1 MAKLNLKN
9 ILGKKKELSLLMTS
23 FLEDLSV
30 SASIKDEEG
39 NLLFGV
45 MPEDPAAS
53 FPILLNG
60 EIVGRVEGD
69 QKAHIIA
76 TLLNFLVQKEAE
88 KKKLGSEVL
97 NLYQEIN
104 MIFNFS
110 EKLAQTI
117 DAASICR
124 ATLEQASHIIAS
136 DHGVILLWDEKEGKM
151 DVCFSYGKLFFPEDR
166 INENLPVLQHA
177 ILNGQCAIV
186 SEVSELIERNIILP
200 EVRSV
205 IYSALKVNH
214 RVMGAVI
221 LGSNDEIQYTAADL
235 KLLTT
240 LSLQASAAVESA
252 LLYEKNIHEARE
264 REEAMRLVNEVT
276 GKFVPHE
283 FIGSLG
289 HKVLT
294 DVKLGDQ
301 VEKIVTVVFT
311 DIRDYTTLSEKMT
324 PDENFKFVCS
334 FNERLGPLIRKHNGF
349 INQFLGDAIMAIF
362 PGSAEDALRAAIDMQ
377 QELRELNQQRELQSL
392 SPIQIGIGM
401 HTGPLIMGITG
412 DKERMDATTISD
424 TVNTASRL
432 ESLTKHYK
440 TRIILSDACVAQLSN
455 KDEFQL
461 RYLGLVQLK
470 GKQKAIHIF
479 ECFSAFPTEEV
490 VKKQKSLPVFQ
501 EAIDNYL
508 KKSFSSAIVGFEAIA
523 KSDPGDETVAFFLSN
538 AREAMEHGVEEENSG
553 VVEMRVK

>member
-1 MAKLNLKN
+1 MAKLNLKS
-9 ILGKKKELSLLMTS
+9 ILGKKKELSLLLAS
-23 FLEDLSV
+23 FLDDLSA
-30 SASIKDEEG
+30 SASVKDEEG
-39 NLLFGV
+39 TLLFGV
-45 MPEDPAAS
+45 SIENPAAS
-53 FPILLNG
+53 FPILLNE
-60 EIVGRVEGD
+60 EIVGRVDGD
-69 QKAHIIA
+69 EKAFIVAKILNY
-76 TLLNFLVQKEAE
+76 LLQKEAE

-124 ATLEQASHIIAS
+124 ATLEQARNVISSH
-136 DHGVILLWDEKEGKM
+136 HGVIILWDEKEEKM
-151 DVCFSYGKLFFPEDR
+151 NVCYSYGNQFFLEDQVN
-166 INENLPVLQHA
+166 INLSLLQQA
-177 ILNGQCAIV
+177 ILNGQSGIV
-186 SEVSELIERNIILP
+186 SEVSELIEQNVMLP
-200 EVRSV
+200 EVKSV

-240 LSLQASAAVESA
+240 LSLQSSAAVESA
-252 LLYEKNIHEARE
+252 LLYQKNIREAKE

-301 VEKIVTVVFT
+301 VEKIVTVLFT

-334 FNERLGPLIRKHNGF
+334 FNERLGPLIRKHHGF

-362 PGSAEDALRAAIDMQ
+362 PGGAEDALRASIDMQ
-377 QELRELNQQRELQSL
+377 NELGELNLQRALHSL

-440 TRIILSDACVAQLSN
+440 TRIILSDACVEQLSN
-455 KDEFQL
+455 KGEFQL

-479 ECFSAFPTEEV
+479 ECFSAFPVEEV
-490 VKKQKSLPVFQ
+490 KKKQRSLPVFQ

-508 KKSFSSAIVGFEAIA
+508 KRSFSSAIVGFEAIA
-523 KSDPGDETVAFFLSN
+523 KSDPGDETVAFFLMN
-538 AREAMEHGVEEENSG
+538 AREAMEEAKSG
-553 VVEMRVK
+553 VVEMGVK

>member
-9 ILGKKKELSLLMTS
+9 ILGRKKELFLLLSS
-23 FLEDLSV
+23 FPEDF
-30 SASIKDEEG
+30 SASVAVKDEEG

-45 MPEDPAAS
+45 SFEKPIAS
-53 FPILLNG
+53 FPVLLND
-60 EIVGRVEGD
+60 EMVGSVEGD
-69 QKAHIIA
+69 EKALLFSK
-76 TLLNFLVQKEAE
+76 LLNFLVQKEAE

-117 DAASICR
+117 DAAAICR
-124 ATLEQASHIIAS
+124 ATLEQASHIVAS
-136 DHGVILLWDEKEGKM
+136 DQGVIILWDERKDKM
-151 DVCFSYGKLFFPEDR
+151 EVCFSYGREFFLEGKV
-166 INENLPVLQHA
+166 NAHLSLLQHD
-177 ILNGQCAIV
+177 ILNGQSGIV
-186 SEVSELIERNIILP
+186 SEMPGWLELQIILP

-221 LGSNDEIQYTAADL
+221 LGRNDEAQYTAADL

-240 LSLQASAAVESA
+240 LSLQSSAAVESA
-252 LLYEKNIHEARE
+252 LLYEKNICEAKE

-283 FIGSLG
+283 FIGALG

-301 VEKIVTVVFT
+301 VEKIVTVLFT

-334 FNERLGPLIRKHNGF
+334 FNERLGPLIRKHRGF

-362 PGSAEDALRAAIDMQ
+362 PAGAEDALRAAIDMQ
-377 QELRELNQQRELQSL
+377 RELMELNTQRLSNSL
-392 SPIQIGIGM
+392 APIQIGIGM

-440 TRIILSDACVAQLSN
+440 TRIILSDACVEQLNN

-470 GKQKAIHIF
+470 GKHKAINIF
-479 ECFSAFPTEEV
+479 ECFSAFTTEEV
-490 VKKQKSLPVFQ
+490 IKRQSTLPAFQ

-508 KKSFSSAIVGFEAIA
+508 NRSFSSAVIGFENIA
-523 KSDPGDETVAFFLSN
+523 NSDPGDETVAFFLSN
-538 AREAMEHGVEEENSG
+538 ARKVLEHGMKEENSG